1 MIGHLWKTIR
11 PVHWIKNVFVF
22 APLFFSGHATELDKL
37 ARVFVIFL
45 SFSAMASAVYCFN
58 DIMDRERDRSHPKK
72 CKHPIASGALP
83 LNIATFFGLGLAIF
97 SLALAC
103 SIAPIILLLLF
114 LYGVINITY
123 GFWLK
128 NIVILDVFFVSS
140 GFVLRVLS
148 GGVAINVEVSSW
160 LIVTT
165 FLLALFLSI
174 SKRRHE
180 LVLLADMA
188 DNHRPVLN
196 QYTVRLADE
205 MISVVTPVILIT
217 YILYTLS
224 AETLARFNSKMLYIT
239 SIFVVFGIM
248 RYLYL
253 IHRKNLGDD
262 PTELVIH
269 DIPLLITIFGWILS
283 FYLIIYTH

>member
-1 MIGHLWKTIR
+1 MIGHLWKTMR

-72 CKHPIASGALP
+72 CKRPIASGVLP
-83 LNIATFFGLGLAIF
+83 LNIATFFGLGLAVF
-97 SLALAC
+97 SFAIAC
-103 SIAPIILLLLF
+103 SIAPIILLFLF
-114 LYGVINITY
+114 LYGMINITY

-180 LVLLADMA
+180 LVLLEDIADH
-188 DNHRPVLN
+188 HRPVLN
-196 QYTVRLADE
+196 QYTTRLADE
-205 MISVVTPVILIT
+205 LISVVTPVILIT

-253 IHRKNLGDD
+253 IHRKNLGAD

-269 DIPLLITIFGWILS
+269 DIPLLITIVGWILS
-283 FYLIIYTH
+283 FYLIIYTN